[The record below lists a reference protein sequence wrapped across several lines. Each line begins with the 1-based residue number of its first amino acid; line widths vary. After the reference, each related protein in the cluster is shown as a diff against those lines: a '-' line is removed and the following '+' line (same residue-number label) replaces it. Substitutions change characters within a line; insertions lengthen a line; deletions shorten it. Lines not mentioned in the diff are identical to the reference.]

1 MSAMVGGGYGE
12 KRETGRDV
20 TQYDPLTGLSRERAF
35 SLFSAPET
43 IPSWFSGTG
52 VAGGAPSWAGGFE
65 APNLG
70 VTNQIIGQLRG
81 LGTEPTGA
89 EMRGAEEVGRARDL
103 GSILAAQRGYYGAIT
118 TPRIQTALQ
127 RAGQGRSGAEAEAMA
142 LAGAAEARPLTELA
156 NLRQLQ
162 YGQLLGQLG
171 TAAAGRQ
178 LEGLRAAGPLAGQT
192 AVQAAQ
198 MANQYNIAM
207 NQAMMQARE
216 QQRQEEL
223 GLRRQYFAN
232 LLQALPALETGK
244 TFKKKQTGWD
254 VSGQAG
260 YKWA

>member
-1 MSAMVGGGYGE
+1 MAMVGGGYKE
-12 KRETGRDV
+12 SRQTGREQV
-20 TQYDPLTGLSRERAF
+20 GYDPVTGLARERAF
-35 SLFSAPET
+35 NLFGAPET
-43 IPSWFSGTG
+43 IPSWFAGTD
-52 VAGGAPSWAGGFE
+52 VAGGGPQWAGGME
-65 APNLG
+65 RPDLG
-70 VTNQIIGQLRG
+70 VTNAIVGQLRG
-81 LGTEPTGA
+81 LGTEPTAA

-232 LLQALPALETGK
+232 LLQALPAL
-244 TFKKKQTGWD
+244 
-254 VSGQAG
+254 
-260 YKWA
+260 